1 MRYTD
6 LVNENFDADSF
17 GEHVKNLA
25 AKQRSLPAGDP
36 MHSVINK
43 IMDQTALILAQTQP
57 LEEQT
62 APPMDMPPPAA
73 NVATPPMGSVTTTP
87 PAAPIAPAPPKL
99 RQSGAVPNK
108 ELVFRASA
116 ATIDAA
122 ARMFMEQNPENSQ
135 VMQQFMEF
143 VAQADTRLELKKD
156 PEVVKAVTA
165 TVKGIQL
172 NTKAELGK
180 LDTDIEKTALGFA
193 ERFNLPD
200 IWARNLVG
208 MFGTRITGDKRKKF
222 LQACEA
228 GKALDINR
236 MMKLGQG
243 SIDEVVSIDD
253 PAIKDVYKDVK
264 RTLLDI
270 SLSTGQRGATGPF
283 EAMLAIM
290 GGARKP
296 RSDEG
301 GDLVIERG
309 KKTTKLEVKSGSLTP
324 SSKLLKD
331 GTLPSTGKAT
341 QAWLDSMEGKEIS
354 GSRLR
359 GEADSWLQAW
369 LDSMGG
375 KKASLIKRGKF
386 FSLWRGADFR
396 PGGILNL
403 AEVLNFLDKEPG
415 TSNNFMSFLM
425 LSVFPTLR
433 QAPGYNFSAAVKR
446 LVNAIKATETD
457 QVAREQGVMALLQYH
472 LGKGND
478 GFIFFNSSTQ
488 EYKMIMGIKDILSL
502 LTENPKTKDPEEE
515 SLLRFSHT
523 MTFSGDRCSPGVY
536 FGPAATSKRAKEY
549 FAEYNSDP
557 KRVKL
562 RREAAAKETGDI
574 GHESDQF
581 ERTRS
586 SRTKIR

>member
-6 LVNENFDADSF
+6 LVTENLDADSF

-25 AKQRSLPAGDP
+25 AKQRTLSPNDP

-43 IMDQTALILAQTQP
+43 IMDQTALILAQTQS
-57 LEEQT
+57 LEENT
-62 APPMDMPPPAA
+62 AQPMSMPPVDA
-73 NVATPPMGSVTTTP
+73 NVAVPPADTVSTDP
-87 PAAPIAPAPPKL
+87 APAAPPVAKK
-99 RQSGAVPNK
+99 RQSGAIPNK
-108 ELVFRASA
+108 ELVYRASA
-116 ATIDAA
+116 VTIDAA
-122 ARMFMEQNPENSQ
+122 ARMFMEQNPESSQ

-143 VAQADTRLELKKD
+143 VAQADTKLQLQKD
-156 PEVVKAVTA
+156 PEVIKTTTA

-180 LDTDIEKTALGFA
+180 LDADIEKVALGFA
-193 ERFNLPD
+193 DRFNLPD

-228 GKALDINR
+228 GKALDIDR
-236 MMKLGQG
+236 MIKKGQG
-243 SIDEVVSIDD
+243 NIDEVVSIDD

-296 RSDEG
+296 KSDEG
-301 GDLVIERG
+301 GDLVVQRG
-309 KKTTKLEVKSGSLTP
+309 NKITKLEVKSGSLTP

-331 GTLPSTGKAT
+331 GTLPNTGKAT

-359 GEADSWLQAW
+359 READAW
-369 LDSMGG
+369 LSNNTNIYRIKNGFETW
-375 KKASLIKRGKF
+375 KK
-386 FSLWRGADFR
+386 ADFR
-396 PGGILNL
+396 PGGI
-403 AEVLNFLDKEPG
+403 AAFAQVLNALDKSKPG
-415 TSNNFMSFLM
+415 TSEAFMKHLM
-425 LSVFPTLR
+425 LSVFPSIK
-433 QAPGYNFSAAVKR
+433 QAPGYNFPAACRR
-446 LVNAIKATETD
+446 LVKAIKDMETD
-457 QVAREQGVMALLQYH
+457 QVAREQGVMALLEYH

-488 EYKMIMGIKDILSL
+488 EYKMIMGAKDIVGL
-502 LTENPKTKDPEEE
+502 LNEKSTSKDSEEE
-515 SLLRFSHT
+515 SMLRFSHT
-523 MTFSGDRCSPGVY
+523 MTFSGDRCSPGAY

-557 KRVKL
+557 KRIQL
-562 RREAAAKETGDI
+562 RREAAAREQADA
-574 GHESDQF
+574 GHEDSEFQ
-581 ERTRS
+581 RTRS
-586 SRTKIR
+586 PRPKTR

>member
-6 LVNENFDADSF
+6 LLIENFDADSF

-25 AKQRSLPAGDP
+25 AKQRGLPPGDP

-57 LEEQT
+57 LEENTAQPMNMPPADANVEISPGNTVST
-62 APPMDMPPPAA
+62 APIAAPA
-73 NVATPPMGSVTTTP
+73 TP
-87 PAAPIAPAPPKL
+87 PAAKK
-99 RQSGAVPNK
+99 RQSGAIPNK
-108 ELVFRASA
+108 ELVYRASA
-116 ATIDAA
+116 VTIDAA
-122 ARMFMEQNPENSQ
+122 ARMFMEQNPDSSQ

-143 VAQADTRLELKKD
+143 VAQADTKLQLQKD
-156 PEVVKAVTA
+156 PDVIKATTA

-180 LDTDIEKTALGFA
+180 LDADIEKVALGFA
-193 ERFNLPD
+193 DRFNLPD

-228 GKALDINR
+228 GKALDISS
-236 MMKLGQG
+236 MIKKGQG
-243 SIDEVVSIDD
+243 NIDEVVSIDD

-296 RSDEG
+296 KSDEG
-301 GDLVIERG
+301 GDLVVQRG
-309 KKTTKLEVKSGSLTP
+309 NKITKLEVKSGSLTP

-331 GTLPSTGKAT
+331 GTLPNTGKAT

-359 GEADSWLQAW
+359 READAW
-369 LDSMGG
+369 LSHNTNIYR
-375 KKASLIKRGKF
+375 IKPIFDK
-386 FSLWRGADFR
+386 ADFR
-396 PGGILNL
+396 PGGI
-403 AEVLNFLDKEPG
+403 AAFAQVLNALDKSKPG
-415 TSNNFMSFLM
+415 TSEAFMKHLM
-425 LSVFPTLR
+425 LSVFPSIK
-433 QAPGYNFSAAVKR
+433 QAPGYNFPAACRR
-446 LVNAIKATETD
+446 LVNAIKDMETD
-457 QVAREQGVMALLQYH
+457 KVAREQGVMSLLEYH

-488 EYKMIMGIKDILSL
+488 EYKMIMGAKDIVGL
-502 LTENPKTKDPEEE
+502 LNQKSTSKDSEEE
-515 SLLRFSHT
+515 SMLRFSHT
-523 MTFSGDRCSPGVY
+523 MTFSGDRCSPGAY

-557 KRVKL
+557 KRIQL
-562 RREAAAKETGDI
+562 RREAAAREQADA
-574 GHESDQF
+574 GHEDSEFQ
-581 ERTRS
+581 RTRS
-586 SRTKIR
+586 PRPKTR

>member
-6 LVNENFDADSF
+6 LLIENFDADSF

-25 AKQRSLPAGDP
+25 AKQRGLPPGDP

-57 LEEQT
+57 LEENTAQPMNMPPADANVEVSPGNTVST
-62 APPMDMPPPAA
+62 APIAAPA
-73 NVATPPMGSVTTTP
+73 TP
-87 PAAPIAPAPPKL
+87 PAAKK
-99 RQSGAVPNK
+99 RQSGAIPNK
-108 ELVFRASA
+108 ELVYRASA
-116 ATIDAA
+116 VTIDAA
-122 ARMFMEQNPENSQ
+122 ARMFMEQNPDSSQ

-143 VAQADTRLELKKD
+143 VAQADTKLQLQKD
-156 PEVVKAVTA
+156 PDVIKATTA

-180 LDTDIEKTALGFA
+180 LDADIEKVALGFA
-193 ERFNLPD
+193 DRFNLPD

-228 GKALDINR
+228 GKALDISS
-236 MMKLGQG
+236 MIKKGQG
-243 SIDEVVSIDD
+243 NIDEVVSIDD

-296 RSDEG
+296 KSDEG
-301 GDLVIERG
+301 GDLVVQRG
-309 KKTTKLEVKSGSLTP
+309 NKITKLEVKSGSLTP

-331 GTLPSTGKAT
+331 GTLPNTGKAT

-359 GEADSWLQAW
+359 READAW
-369 LDSMGG
+369 LSHNTNIYR
-375 KKASLIKRGKF
+375 IKPIFDK
-386 FSLWRGADFR
+386 ADFR
-396 PGGILNL
+396 PGGI
-403 AEVLNFLDKEPG
+403 AAFAQVLNALDKSKPG
-415 TSNNFMSFLM
+415 TSEAFMKHLM
-425 LSVFPTLR
+425 LSVFPSIK
-433 QAPGYNFSAAVKR
+433 QAPGYNFPAACRR
-446 LVNAIKATETD
+446 LVNAIKDMETD
-457 QVAREQGVMALLQYH
+457 KVAREQGVMSLLEYH

-488 EYKMIMGIKDILSL
+488 EYKMIMGAKDIVGL
-502 LTENPKTKDPEEE
+502 LNQKSTSKDSEEE
-515 SLLRFSHT
+515 SMLRFSHT
-523 MTFSGDRCSPGVY
+523 MTFSGDRCSPGAY

-557 KRVKL
+557 KRIQL
-562 RREAAAKETGDI
+562 RREAAAREQADA
-574 GHESDQF
+574 GHEDSEFQ
-581 ERTRS
+581 RTRS
-586 SRTKIR
+586 PRPKTR

>member
-6 LVNENFDADSF
+6 LVTETLDADTF

-57 LEEQT
+57 LEEQI
-62 APPMDMPPPAA
+62 AQPMGMPPPAA
-73 NVATPPMGSVTTTP
+73 NVATPPTSTVP
-87 PAAPIAPAPPKL
+87 AAAPAAPVAPAAPTTAKR

-143 VAQADTRLELKKD
+143 VAQADTRLELQKD
-156 PEVVKAVTA
+156 PEVVKATTA

-301 GDLVIERG
+301 GDLVIEQG
-309 KKTTKLEVKSGSLTP
+309 KKITKLEVKSGSLTP

-359 GEADSWLQAW
+359 READMWLQENT
-369 LDSMGG
+369 
-375 KKASLIKRGKF
+375 SLTKSGKF
-386 FSLWRGADFR
+386 YSLWRGSDFR
-396 PGGILNL
+396 PGGIANL
-403 AEVLNFLDKEPG
+403 AEVLNFLDTNTG
-415 TSNNFMSFLM
+415 TSEKFMAFLM

-433 QAPGYNFSAAVKR
+433 QAPGYNFPAAIKR
-446 LVNAIKATETD
+446 LVKAIKAMETD

-502 LTENPKTKDPEEE
+502 VTEKPKTKDPEEE

-562 RREAAAKETGDI
+562 RKEAAAKEAGDVS
-574 GHESDQF
+574 HESDQF

-586 SRTKIR
+586 SRTRTR